1 PALHP
6 PTKRH
11 TSEPDTRCG
20 WPYTRPRDRRAE
32 CHSAIANVQR
42 VRRLLPQTADTLPRA
57 MCRQTARVPPA
68 PAEHG
73 YAANWRY
80 SWPSTPG
87 RTPAE
92 GVRPSGSGMAAAPD
106 GNRLR
111 VHRPPPSDCFLNND
125 WISYVGPF
133 VPARTW
139 VRSKVHCPP
148 TTSRPASMPVNTA
161 ADPHLTDHVKAM
173 SDPELEE
180 LAFRESPAPQII
192 TQNRK
197 ILRCNHAF
205 ANLFGYT
212 VEELTGELI
221 LKLYPCSADYYEIGE
236 RCLKALQ
243 DKN

>member
-1 PALHP
+1 
-6 PTKRH
+6 
-11 TSEPDTRCG
+11 
-20 WPYTRPRDRRAE
+20 
-32 CHSAIANVQR
+32 
-42 VRRLLPQTADTLPRA
+42 
-57 MCRQTARVPPA
+57 
-68 PAEHG
+68 
-73 YAANWRY
+73 
-80 SWPSTPG
+80 
-87 RTPAE
+87 
-92 GVRPSGSGMAAAPD
+92 
-106 GNRLR
+106 
-111 VHRPPPSDCFLNND
+111 
-125 WISYVGPF
+125 
-133 VPARTW
+133 
-139 VRSKVHCPP
+139 
-148 TTSRPASMPVNTA
+148 MPVNTA

-243 DKN
+243 DKNSYEDERFMQHRNKEIFWARARGITLTPQQPFKLMIWSFERIHRNLTKTADLTPREQEISGYIVNGLTCKETATALGISHRTVEVHRGRLMKKLAAKNTAELVSKIIMVTSRE